1 MNYRLMCLRCLIVR
15 VCVCACVGGVGN
27 AEEPEVFSGASRG
40 SANDS
45 LEVH

>member
-1 MNYRLMCLRCLIVR
+1 MCLIVR
-15 VCVCACVGGVGN
+15 VCVCVGGEGLMN